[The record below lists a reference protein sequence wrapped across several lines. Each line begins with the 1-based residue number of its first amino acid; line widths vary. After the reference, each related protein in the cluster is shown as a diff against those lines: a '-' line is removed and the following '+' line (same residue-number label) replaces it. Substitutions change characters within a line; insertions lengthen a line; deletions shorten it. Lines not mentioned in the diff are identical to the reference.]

1 MSDKSGPDWT
11 RLEGCKNQTFIS
23 NIVPLNETEFIIC
36 GDKKSYHKAYIS
48 KYNTKTN
55 KWTHITINDTCK
67 TGTTLGWHSI
77 SIDMKLTKLFS
88 CGTSNMSIINIKD
101 FKLTK
106 KLSLHPTNGNGKYH
120 NCSSL
125 MINNK
130 YHVIGGIKNK
140 KHLIWNNEQN
150 KFDEMYHFKHLK
162 SGLQKAGFIYVKSK
176 QICLLFGGNDCSFYP
191 WERADHTSYDIWIF
205 SMVSNQWE
213 KSDIRLPIQCTD
225 FGYCLTKNEK
235 FIILFGGTYPL
246 YKYNIDTIYI
256 WQLDL
261 MIFTK
266 CKIKC
271 PMKYEFR
278 AVSMYDQSMKV
289 VLIRMIRHNY
299 CAVTSNTYPD
309 DVIDLI
315 ECWIGVECVYLIDY
329 LLGGTW
335 KICLDDILFHID

>member
-140 KHLIWNNEQN
+140 KHLIWNNKQN
-150 KFDEMYHFKHLK
+150 KFDEIHHFKHLK
-162 SGLQKAGFIYVKSK
+162 SGLQRPGFVYIKSK
-176 QICLLFGGNDCSFYP
+176 QICLLFGGYDNSIEWWRSNNTCQ
-191 WERADHTSYDIWIF
+191 DIWIF
-205 SMVSNQWE
+205 SLRLNEWT
-213 KSDIRLPIQCTD
+213 KSETQLPIHGHD

-235 FIILFGGTYPL
+235 FIILFGGSYL
-246 YKYNIDTIYI
+246 YDGPKDTIYI
-256 WQLDL
+256 
-261 MIFTK
+261 
-266 CKIKC
+266 
-271 PMKYEFR
+271 
-278 AVSMYDQSMKV
+278 
-289 VLIRMIRHNY
+289 
-299 CAVTSNTYPD
+299 
-309 DVIDLI
+309 
-315 ECWIGVECVYLIDY
+315 
-329 LLGGTW
+329 
-335 KICLDDILFHID
+335 